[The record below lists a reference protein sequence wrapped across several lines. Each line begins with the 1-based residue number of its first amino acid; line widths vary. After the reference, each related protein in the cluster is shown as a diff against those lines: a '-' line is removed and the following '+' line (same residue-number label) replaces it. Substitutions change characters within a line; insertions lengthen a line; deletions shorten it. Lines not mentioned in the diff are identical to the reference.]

1 MIESHEGG
9 TMITGAEDIGLYRLI
24 VMKHGLKLECMGLP
38 STPTRSPSCYTLA
51 KREFGFKGN
60 KKKVL
65 AQLTAHIEALKQ
77 ERVDT

>member
-24 VMKHGLKLECMGLP
+24 VMKHGLNLECMGFP
-38 STPTRSPSCYTLA
+38 KSRSPSCYTLA